1 MADYEDYTPPDRS
14 KEDTG
19 AERRGE
25 KACKKRK
32 AEALLT
38 SDSTN
43 NTGANRLRG
52 QLYGMSKGAARDAL
66 FQTRLDPKADTHL
79 GYLQDMARE
88 ELKYETNSGNI
99 KTHLDLAQRLVHF
112 LVNVEVGL
120 PIDRDIEPNANRAK
134 RPCWRTETVE
144 KGHEAL
150 QTVRERLEEFFG
162 RHADRLESWGY
173 L

>member
-1 MADYEDYTPPDRS
+1 MADYEDYTRS
-14 KEDTG
+14 DTRKECVKL
-19 AERRGE
+19 ELEGE
-25 KACKKRK
+25 KAYNKRK

-79 GYLQDMARE
+79 GYLQDMAHE
-88 ELKYETNSGNI
+88 ELKYESSSGNI
-99 KTHLDLAQRLVHF
+99 KNHLDLAQRLVHF

-150 QTVRERLEEFFG
+150 QPARERLEEFFG

>member
-1 MADYEDYTPPDRS
+1 MAEFEDFTPSDTS
-14 KEDTG
+14 KECVKLQL
-19 AERRGE
+19 AGE
-25 KACKKRK
+25 IAYKKRK
-32 AEALLT
+32 AEDHLEP
-38 SDSTN
+38 DSTK

-52 QLYGMSKGAARDAL
+52 QLYGMSQAAARDAV
-66 FQTRLDPKADTHL
+66 FQTLLNPKANTHM

-99 KTHLDLAQRLVHF
+99 KNHLDLAQRLVHF

-150 QTVRERLEEFFG
+150 QPARERLAEFFG